1 MHIRLMTSPH
11 TNIYAPRRNVQFHTA
26 SFLLYD
32 TAKYYLRETDIYS
45 ISINVG
51 FFCRIVTYAALVL
64 LHPLLQI
71 YKIKRQELGVLSNA
85 ITIT

>member
-11 TNIYAPRRNVQFHTA
+11 TNFYAPRRNVHFHTA
-26 SFLLYD
+26 SVLLYD
-32 TAKYYLRETDIYS
+32 TAKYYLRETEIYS
-45 ISINVG
+45 TCINVR
-51 FFCRIVTYAALVL
+51 FFFRFVTYAVLVL

-71 YKIKRQELGVLSNA
+71 YKIKRQEFGVLSSA